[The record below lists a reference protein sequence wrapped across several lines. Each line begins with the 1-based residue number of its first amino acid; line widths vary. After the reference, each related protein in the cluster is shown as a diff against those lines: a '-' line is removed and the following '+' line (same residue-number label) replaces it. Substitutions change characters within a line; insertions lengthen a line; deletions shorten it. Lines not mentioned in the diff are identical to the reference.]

1 MILKF
6 LARLHDEMNDI
17 RFAAS
22 SLAFSTL
29 LSIIPF
35 MVIVLA
41 VFQYVG
47 GLDQLYPKMEGVLL
61 NYMKEATGP
70 TVTRFIRKSL
80 QNVKPSTLGISGGLF
95 LMFASLGLIRN
106 MDFAFNKLWKLK
118 INKPVYK
125 RMWLHWMVLLAAP
138 LTLAIFTGLKST
150 SLFSQAPQNWDHQ
163 FLFLFWICLLLFALY
178 KIMPDTKVHTWPAL
192 ISAALAGVMLA
203 LVQSSFLWIS
213 VKVFKN
219 NTIYGSLA
227 SFPIF
232 LIWLLTVW
240 YVVLTGVAFCAFLQ
254 QKVFRHK
261 SS

>member
-1 MILKF
+1 
-6 LARLHDEMNDI
+6 MNDI

-150 SLFSQAPQNWDHQ
+150 SFFSQAPQNWDHQ

-192 ISAALAGVMLA
+192 ISAALAGIMLA

-254 QKVFRHK
+254 QKVFR
-261 SS
+261 

>member
-1 MILKF
+1 MIFKF

-150 SLFSQAPQNWDHQ
+150 SFFSQAPQNWDHQ

-192 ISAALAGVMLA
+192 ISAALAGIMLA

-254 QKVFRHK
+254 QKVFR
-261 SS
+261 